1 VWVFTILPPARTV
14 LATDEYE
21 TARPRITGDVTMPVA
36 SRTGFF
42 RVALGGTKILEA
54 YDKHRAGI
62 TLGEFLCT
70 LNEDEPN
77 AASYRFAV
85 VEGGTTSTSS
95 KCRASRSPLFSYLE
109 KLFCKGK
116 KIFVSYDSK

>member
-1 VWVFTILPPARTV
+1 MNFPLREQFSPLTSTRRLGRASRATSPWRSARSS
-14 LATDEYE
+14 
-21 TARPRITGDVTMPVA
+21 A

-62 TLGEFLCT
+62 ALGEFLCT

-85 VEGGTTSTSS
+85 VDGGTTSTGS

-109 KLFCKGK
+109 KLF
-116 KIFVSYDSK
+116 